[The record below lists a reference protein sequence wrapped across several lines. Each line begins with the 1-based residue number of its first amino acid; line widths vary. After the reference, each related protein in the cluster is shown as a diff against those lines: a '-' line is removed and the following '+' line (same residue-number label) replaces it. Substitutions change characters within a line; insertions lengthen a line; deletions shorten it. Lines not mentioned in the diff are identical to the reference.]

1 MFWVID
7 DEGEQLKK
15 VIQIP
20 TIKDD
25 GSGYDKILSIA
36 QAVFDDPY
44 HHFDFDFSRCAI
56 IDHNAV
62 VMLGALA
69 RYVDYHNNQM
79 KISRAMLSPIRSAA
93 NVAGVMFLVDT
104 MGSAVR
110 ERLIENNFLSHFSSG
125 SLNGY
130 PVGGYLGY
138 REHNYLQDADKIAD
152 HLQNEWLS
160 AAKLRLSDKLKPAIT
175 SRILEVFSNA
185 YGHGVS
191 IQDMKTM
198 GVYSC
203 GHFSNKDKTLNI
215 SVLDFGPGIVSNVQR
230 VRGGM
235 SSVDAMK
242 WALVKGNS
250 TRTDSRIS
258 DIPRGL
264 GLDLLH
270 NFVHVNGGVLRI
282 YSNDVKVISSK
293 ATGLVVEE
301 SAGYLRGTLVGIK
314 INCDDRYY
322 RFTSEAE
329 TTQHKYF

>member
-1 MFWVID
+1 ML
-7 DEGEQLKK
+7 ELKK
-15 VIQIP
+15 TIQVP

-25 GSGYDKILSIA
+25 SLGYDHILRIA
-36 QAVFDDPY
+36 EVVFEDPY
-44 HHFDFDFSRCAI
+44 HHFDFDFSRCAM
-56 IDHNAV
+56 IDHCAV

-79 KISRAMLSPIRSAA
+79 KISKAMFFKSRVADM
-93 NVAGVMFLVDT
+93 AGVMFLVDS
-104 MGSAVR
+104 MNSAVR
-110 ERLIENNFLSHFSSG
+110 ERLIGNNFLSHFSSG
-125 SLNGY
+125 TLAGY

-138 REHNYLQDADKIAD
+138 REHNYLLDADKIAD

-160 AAKLRLSDKLKPAIT
+160 AAKLRLSKKLKSAIT
-175 SRILEVFSNA
+175 SRILEIFSNA

-203 GHFSNKDKTLNI
+203 GQFSNKEKTLNI
-215 SVLDFGPGIVSNVQR
+215 SVLDFGPGIIKNVKR
-230 VRGGM
+230 VHGEM
-235 SSVDAMK
+235 ASIDAMH
-242 WALVKGNS
+242 WALIKGNS
-250 TRTDSRIS
+250 TRTDSQLS

-270 NFVHVNGGVLRI
+270 NFVHVNGGELRI
-282 YSNDVKVISSK
+282 YSNDVKVLSSK
-293 ATGLVVEE
+293 ASGLKVEKNE
-301 SAGYLRGTLVGIK
+301 ATLHGTMVSIK

-329 TTQHKYF
+329 PKQHQYF

>member
-1 MFWVID
+1 
-7 DEGEQLKK
+7 LKK
-15 VIQIP
+15 VIKIP

-25 GSGYDKILSIA
+25 DIGYEHLLRVAGNI
-36 QAVFDDPY
+36 FEDPY

-56 IDHNAV
+56 IDHSAV

-79 KISRAMLSPIRSAA
+79 KLSKAMFFKREHADI
-93 NVAGVMFLVDT
+93 AGVMFLVSS
-104 MGSAVR
+104 MNFAVR
-110 ERLIENNFLSHFSSG
+110 ERLIGNNFLSHFSSG
-125 SLNGY
+125 TLEDY
-130 PVGGYLGY
+130 PAGGYLGY
-138 REHNYLQDADKIAD
+138 REHNYLLDADKIAD

-175 SRILEVFSNA
+175 SRILEIFSNA

-191 IQDMKTM
+191 IQDMRTM

-203 GHFSNKDKTLNI
+203 GQFNKKERTLNI
-215 SVLDFGPGIVSNVQR
+215 SVLDFGPGIIRNVKS
-230 VRGGM
+230 VHGEM
-235 SSVDAMK
+235 PSVDAMH

-250 TRTDSRIS
+250 TRTDSRHA

-270 NFVHVNGGVLRI
+270 NFVHVNGGELRI
-282 YSNDVKVISSK
+282 YSNDVKVISTKTS
-293 ATGLVVEE
+293 GLKVEVNAAE
-301 SAGYLRGTLVGIK
+301 LRGTLVSIK

-322 RFTSEAE
+322 SFTSEAE
-329 TTQHKYF
+329 PKQHQYF

>member
-1 MFWVID
+1 MHQAIN
-7 DEGEQLKK
+7 DEVAHLKK
-15 VIQIP
+15 IIHIP

-36 QAVFDDPY
+36 QIFFENPY
-44 HHFDFDFSRCAI
+44 HHFDFDFSRCAM

-62 VMLGALA
+62 VILGALA

-79 KISRAMLSPIRSAA
+79 KISKSMLSAIRSYT

-104 MGSAVR
+104 MNSAVR

-125 SLNGY
+125 SLERY

-138 REHNYLQDADKIAD
+138 REHNYLQDADRIAD

-203 GHFSNKDKTLNI
+203 GQFSNRDKTLNI
-215 SVLDFGPGIVSNVQR
+215 SVLDFGPGIIANVKR
-230 VRGGM
+230 VRGEM
-235 SSVDAMK
+235 SSIDAMK

-250 TRTDSRIS
+250 TRTDSQRS

-270 NFVHVNGGVLRI
+270 NFVHVNGGELRI
-282 YSNDVKVISSK
+282 YTNDVKVISNK
-293 ATGLVVEE
+293 TLGLVVDK
-301 SAGYLRGTLVGIK
+301 SSGNLRGTMVSIK

-322 RFTSEAE
+322 RFSSEAE
-329 TTQHKYF
+329 TSQHQYF

>member
-1 MFWVID
+1 MNKI
-7 DEGEQLKK
+7 
-15 VIQIP
+15 IHIP

-25 GSGYDKILSIA
+25 GPGYEKILDIA
-36 QAVFDDPY
+36 REVFDGPY
-44 HHFDFDFSRCAI
+44 HYFDFDFSKCAI

-69 RYVDYHNNQM
+69 RYVDYHNTQM
-79 KISRAMLSPIRSAA
+79 KQSKSLMLFSKSPADVRSIP
-93 NVAGVMFLVDT
+93 NVAGVMFLVKT
-104 MGSAVR
+104 MNSAIR
-110 ERLIENNFLSHFSSG
+110 ERLIGNNFLSHFSSG
-125 SLNGY
+125 SLKGY
-130 PVGGYLGY
+130 PTGGYLGY

-160 AAKLRLSDKLKPAIT
+160 ASKLRLSDKLKAAIT

-203 GHFSNKDKTLNI
+203 GQFNNKDKTLNI
-215 SVLDFGPGIVSNVQR
+215 SVLDFGPGIIANVKR
-230 VRGGM
+230 VRGEM
-235 SSVDAMK
+235 SNIDAMH

-250 TRTDSRIS
+250 TRTDSQLS
-258 DIPRGL
+258 NIPRGL
-264 GLDLLH
+264 GLNLLH
-270 NFVHVNGGVLRI
+270 NFVHVNGGELRI

-293 ATGLVVEE
+293 ASGLIVEE
-301 SAGYLRGTLVGIK
+301 CASDLRGTMVSIK
-314 INCDDRYY
+314 INCDGRYY

-329 TTQHKYF
+329 PTQQQYF

>member
-1 MFWVID
+1 MH
-7 DEGEQLKK
+7 LKK
-15 VIQIP
+15 TILIP

-25 GSGYDKILSIA
+25 GPGYEKILGLA
-36 QAVFDDPY
+36 EVVFEDPY
-44 HHFDFDFSRCAI
+44 HHFDFDFSRCAM
-56 IDHNAV
+56 IDHNTV

-79 KISRAMLSPIRSAA
+79 KISKSMLLFKSSVS
-93 NVAGVMFLVDT
+93 NVAGVMFLVET
-104 MGSAVR
+104 MNSAVR
-110 ERLIENNFLSHFSSG
+110 ERLIGNNFLSHFSSG
-125 SLNGY
+125 SLDGY
-130 PVGGYLGY
+130 PTGGYLGY

-203 GHFSNKDKTLNI
+203 GQFNNKDKTLNI
-215 SVLDFGPGIVSNVQR
+215 SVLDFGPGIIKNVKR
-230 VRGGM
+230 VRGDM
-235 SSVDAMK
+235 PSIDAMQ

-250 TRTDSRIS
+250 TRTDSQLS

-270 NFVHVNGGVLRI
+270 NFVHVNGGELRI
-282 YSNDVKVISSK
+282 YTNDVKVISSK
-293 ATGLVVEE
+293 SSGLIVEE
-301 SAGYLRGTLVGIK
+301 NTRVLRGTMVSIK

-329 TTQHKYF
+329 PTQHQYF